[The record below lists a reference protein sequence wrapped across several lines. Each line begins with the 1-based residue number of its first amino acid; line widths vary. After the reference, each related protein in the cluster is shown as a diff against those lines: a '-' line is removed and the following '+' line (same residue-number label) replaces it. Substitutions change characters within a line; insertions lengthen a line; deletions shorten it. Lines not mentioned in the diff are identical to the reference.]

1 MSWRKEQKYPE
12 KKKMLAQREL
22 GGEER
27 KVSTSLLTPQ
37 LTWGWEP
44 KPKINLGCVKV
55 AGKAPRGL
63 CLIFSFTHPAEES
76 GLELRDGEGLWGP
89 ARGGMG
95 LIPITH
101 QGRAGGPTGAFFFF
115 SRQVPVSI
123 RALGQRREVC
133 AEWNR
138 TSKQFQLCGWFWE
151 SPFSA
156 GKHRALTEGAAPG
169 SSQRARRPE
178 SRSESC
184 CRDAAGQAFHDSG
197 VLEAPGP
204 PSPRGSRETG
214 SNAGIPAASPFLF
227 PCIHPPG

>member
-1 MSWRKEQKYPE
+1 
-12 KKKMLAQREL
+12 MLAQREL

-115 SRQVPVSI
+115 FQ
-123 RALGQRREVC
+123 AG
-133 AEWNR
+133 A
-138 TSKQFQLCGWFWE
+138 SKHQG
-151 SPFSA
+151 A
-156 GKHRALTEGAAPG
+156 GAAPG
-169 SSQRARRPE
+169 GVRRVE
-178 SRSESC
+178 QDVKAVSALWVVLGKSLQ
-184 CRDAAGQAFHDSG
+184 CRQ
-197 VLEAPGP
+197 APG
-204 PSPRGSRETG
+204 SDRGSSARLLAEG
-214 SNAGIPAASPFLF
+214 SAPRVEI
-227 PCIHPPG
+227 